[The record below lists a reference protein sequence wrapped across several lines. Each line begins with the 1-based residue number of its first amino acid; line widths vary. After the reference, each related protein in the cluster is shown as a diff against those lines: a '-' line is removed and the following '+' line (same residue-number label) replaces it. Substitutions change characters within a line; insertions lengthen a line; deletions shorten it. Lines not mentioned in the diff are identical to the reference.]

1 MYQYRLTKQSTYYA
15 AITSQSIIIISLVF
29 RRALNLHGS
38 WVPDSNYLVG
48 WSRLSPLCKGNC
60 SVAQRDKR
68 RDLPGQNTVTGLI
81 LHYIHKTT
89 IINHHLSH
97 DDMCDAWTIL
107 TSPSNWLLNGS
118 GGGVIQPWTIN
129 RDQNIC
135 KETMLTRSQTNC
147 LHLTNRSAVFLYGR
161 SHGIRICIKR
171 KKIHYGK
178 FFDFCAE
185 KCVYN

>member
-1 MYQYRLTKQSTYYA
+1 MDTKIRMYQYRLTKQSTYYA
-15 AITSQSIIIISLVF
+15 TITSRSIIIISLVF

-38 WVPDSNYLVG
+38 WVPDCNYLVG
-48 WSRLSPLCKGNC
+48 WSRLDLSPLCKGNC

-89 IINHHLSH
+89 IIIYLMMVCVAYRHELY
-97 DDMCDAWTIL
+97 WL
-107 TSPSNWLLNGS
+107 PLPSNCLLNGS

-147 LHLTNRSAVFLYGR
+147 
-161 SHGIRICIKR
+161 
-171 KKIHYGK
+171 
-178 FFDFCAE
+178 
-185 KCVYN
+185 